1 MTSVVAL
8 SHGQTYGLS
17 ELDEFMS
24 TTELSIATVWCTAV
38 ILLGIVA

>member
-1 MTSVVAL
+1 MTGMVTL

-24 TTELSIATVWCTAV
+24 TTEVSIATVWCTAV
-38 ILLGIVA
+38 TLLGIAA